1 MYSII
6 EYNKKRLNDRDKII
20 IFSVAANPTLFI
32 SRLLHYALTRFLHF
46 SEKTYGSTF
55 EKWTFSECPISD
67 NTKTNL
73 LFVIYILCGIL
84 IIVGHLYL
92 TI

>member
-1 MYSII
+1 M
-6 EYNKKRLNDRDKII
+6 
-20 IFSVAANPTLFI
+20 VAVNPTLFI
-32 SRLLHYALTRFLHF
+32 SYLLHYALNCFLHF

-73 LFVIYILCGIL
+73 LFVIYILCGIYNDGKYATC
-84 IIVGHLYL
+84 IILYY
-92 TI
+92 TNYTRIGS

>member
-1 MYSII
+1 M
-6 EYNKKRLNDRDKII
+6 
-20 IFSVAANPTLFI
+20 VAAKPTLLFLH
-32 SRLLHYALTRFLHF
+32 LLHYALNRFFHF

-73 LFVIYILCGIL
+73 LFVIYLLCGI
-84 IIVGHLYL
+84 YN
-92 TI
+92 